1 MTILEFCKK
10 YSNMDGRLKDGFLS
24 ENLKVKEY
32 IPFFE
37 KETLAERIVKSTSFE
52 YENVN
57 GNFVQNT
64 NLKINTSARFILC
77 IRVILEAYTN
87 LTIETD
93 DFYKEYD
100 VLKTSGFLLQL
111 IGTKETDG
119 LIPYSEVEEF
129 YSVVNMKLED
139 VITNNTSVQ
148 TFINNQVTRFGTL
161 LGVTLDPILAR
172 VADEING
179 LDESKIE
186 KMGKSLDKLLKKFV

>member
-1 MTILEFCKK
+1 MTILEFCEK
-10 YSNMDGRLKDGFLS
+10 YSNMDDRLKENFLS
-24 ENLKVKEY
+24 ENLKIKDY

-37 KETLAERIVKSTSFE
+37 KETLAERIVKSTSFD
-52 YENVN
+52 YESVD
-57 GNFVQNT
+57 GEVVQNT

-77 IRVILEAYTN
+77 IRAILEAYTN

-111 IGTKETDG
+111 IGTKEING
-119 LIPYSEVEEF
+119 LIPYSEIEEF

-148 TFINNQVTRFGTL
+148 TFISNQVTRFGTL
-161 LGVTLDPILAR
+161 LGVTLEPILTK
-172 VADEING
+172 VAEEING

-186 KMGKSLDKLLKKFV
+186 KMGKSLDKLLKRFV